1 MGLLWPVPKQ
11 QEHLLFNWTACDFE
25 VSWGLG
31 GQLNGR
37 PLDFAACEKCQ
48 CFQRCMFGTTLGLIA
63 PSVLNLPHV
72 CAQAC
77 RCKLQPPKTHC
88 GDGERISHEIDWYG
102 TIFKVDEECDDGNTR
117 VGDGCSQCKIENFM
131 AELAQAQRV
140 DQLGSTLCG
149 GTHTLSECEAECLAD
164 PTCKSIWFGGG
175 FCHSFRQILPL
186 IPSQPLRGRGSD
198 LFASSWDEMEYG
210 CGEGRF
216 VPAKE
221 QPGHQIRASVV
232 LFGIQNFD
240 NQTHGPA
247 FREVFEGQWFC
258 GATCSLNL
266 LSVGRGKLPF
276 GTARREDRRADVYVV
291 TVSFRMIVANTTSG
305 LVLQQ
310 VAEFVNRG
318 DSGLWG
324 QLKTPSA
331 GLKFEKTL
339 FQDLLGTMWSSNGG
353 YPRLALLP
361 APPPQPG
368 TLFVKVPFQCTAAR
382 DASPPHADLCC
393 GNLSQVFHTS
403 M

>member
-1 MGLLWPVPKQ
+1 
-11 QEHLLFNWTACDFE
+11 
-25 VSWGLG
+25 
-31 GQLNGR
+31 
-37 PLDFAACEKCQ
+37 
-48 CFQRCMFGTTLGLIA
+48 
-63 PSVLNLPHV
+63 
-72 CAQAC
+72 
-77 RCKLQPPKTHC
+77 
-88 GDGERISHEIDWYG
+88 
-102 TIFKVDEECDDGNTR
+102 
-117 VGDGCSQCKIENFM
+117 
-131 AELAQAQRV
+131 
-140 DQLGSTLCG
+140 
-149 GTHTLSECEAECLAD
+149 
-164 PTCKSIWFGGG
+164 
-175 FCHSFRQILPL
+175 
-186 IPSQPLRGRGSD
+186 
-198 LFASSWDEMEYG
+198 MEYG